1 MDYARLETA
10 KLSDVD
16 DTYYYGADC
25 RSCLRSSRISLVRL
39 RATLGDDFPL
49 KDIRPR
55 LKCTTCGSKAMVITF
70 LSPNQAVGNLARL
83 FQEKPV

>member
-10 KLSDVD
+10 QLAHVD

-25 RSCLRSSRISLVRL
+25 QSCLRSRRLSLVRL
-39 RATLGDDFPL
+39 RAMLGDDFPV

-55 LKCTTCGSKAMVITF
+55 LKCTTCGSKAMIITF
-70 LSPNQAVGNLARL
+70 LAPNHAVGNLAQL
-83 FQEKPV
+83 FQETPV